1 MMMDQLIARLRQA
14 GLDLSA
20 EEIADALWLAERLDA
35 PPVLKPSPQSDEQ
48 VGSAAVR
55 IEEVDTTA
63 PSDRT
68 LSDLPLFASDALT
81 VDSESEDVEVPSG
94 FPFKAP
100 AAKALP
106 NAVSLSRALRSLSR
120 KVPSQTQVELD
131 EDATVEQIAALRIFS
146 PVVKPELERW
156 LDLELVVEEAAMSF
170 VWRKT
175 VEEFKRKV
183 LERLGAFRNLR
194 MWRLQADEHQQLQL
208 WPYISGAAVGG
219 GMAAASTVASGKIR
233 PRSPKILMHPSQR
246 RLILLVSDCRS
257 LLWQARPQRPLSLQ
271 RPYQPTIYDWLQRWS
286 AQGPTTLVQLLPERL
301 WSQTELGYGDSVQ
314 LSALQSGVPNTHLTV
329 EGATRWQMQTSALEK
344 AALPEPLA
352 VPVVTLEAGPMR
364 QWAKVVA
371 GRGNE
376 RTPGVWFDV
385 GLLQQFPS
393 EGVERWT
400 GLSAEANVNRFLA
413 SGASPVAKQ
422 LVRLMAAA
430 PVSLSVVHLLQEKML
445 KAATPVHV
453 AEVYMS
459 GVLCDTGGHNRD
471 GAPVYDFKEG
481 VRERLI
487 KVSDPDLTILVFTRL
502 TEKIKEE
509 LGDAGESIESFEA
522 LLSPDPDWVKS
533 SGLVAPFAAVALSVL
548 KAMGGDY
555 ADYAAFVAENPTPR
569 PTTTEVSF
577 PTFQTLD
584 FVLGELVDDEDPS
597 DDNDGLDR
605 FPPPLKMA
613 NFKVATISLSQQPL
627 EVFEFNTAKIERE
640 RAGIFRRLQWV
651 VKKSRAQSRRF
662 VELLSGDLA
671 LEMVA
676 IPGGTFLMGSPESEP
691 ERSPNESPQHEVSV
705 PDFFIGRYLVT
716 QAQWRFAANLP
727 QVNQELNSDPS
738 YFKGDNLPVENV
750 SWYEAVEFCDRLTL
764 HTNRQYRLPTESE
777 WEYAC
782 RAGTT
787 TPFHFGD
794 MILTEVANYDG
805 GYTYADGPKGKKRGK
820 TTSVNEFDVANTFG
834 LSDMHGNLWEWCQD
848 HWHENYEG
856 APIDGSAWLTNDKE
870 TGRLLRSGSSGFIPR
885 NCRSAFRDYVTPG
898 FRNFSLGFRVSCSA
912 PRT

>member
-1 MMMDQLIARLRQA
+1 MIEQLIERLRQA

-20 EEIADALWLAERLDA
+20 EDITDALWLAERLDA
-35 PPVLKPSPQSDEQ
+35 PSISPPPIKPDEPVDS
-48 VGSAAVR
+48 AVR
-55 IEEVDTTA
+55 IEEVNTIEQG
-63 PSDRT
+63 DRL

-81 VDSESEDVEVPSG
+81 VDSDSEESDVPSG

-131 EDATVEQIAALRIFS
+131 EEATVEQIAALRIFS

-156 LDLELVVEEAAMSF
+156 LDLELVVEESAMSF

-183 LERLGAFRNLR
+183 LERLGAFRNVR
-194 MWRLQADEHQQLQL
+194 MWRLQADTHKQLQL
-208 WPYISGAAVGG
+208 WPYIQGATVEGM
-219 GMAAASTVASGKIR
+219 MAASSATASGGIR

-271 RPYQPTIYDWLQRWS
+271 RSYQLTIYDWLQRWS

-301 WSQTELGYGDSVQ
+301 WPQTEIGYGDSVQ

-329 EGATRWQMQTSALEK
+329 EGATRWQVEMSAFEK

-364 QWAKVVA
+364 QWAEVVA

-445 KAATPVHV
+445 KAATPVHM
-453 AEVYMS
+453 AEMYMS
-459 GVLCDTGGHNRD
+459 GLLCDTGGHNSD
-471 GAPVYDFKEG
+471 GEPVYDFKEG

-487 KVSDPDLTILVFTRL
+487 KVSDSDLTIQVFTQL

-509 LGDAGESIESFEA
+509 LGEVGESIESFDA

-533 SGLVAPFAAVALSVL
+533 SGLVAPFATVALSVL

-555 ADYAAFVAENPTPR
+555 ADYAAFVEENPTPR
-569 PTTTEVSF
+569 RTTTEVSF
-577 PTFQTLD
+577 PPLQTLD
-584 FVLGELVDDEDPS
+584 FVLGKWVDDEEPS
-597 DDNDGLDR
+597 DDNDSVDR
-605 FPPPLKMA
+605 FPPLLKTT
-613 NFKVATISLSQQPL
+613 NFKVATISLPQQRL
-627 EVFEFNTAKIERE
+627 EIFEFQSAKIEQE
-640 RAGIFRRLQWV
+640 RAGLFRRLQWV
-651 VKKSRAQSRRF
+651 VKKSRAQARRF
-662 VELLSGDLA
+662 AEPLADDLT

-691 ERSPNESPQHEVSV
+691 EQNSYESPQHEVAV
-705 PDFFIGRYLVT
+705 PDFFMGRYLVT
-716 QAQWRFAANLP
+716 QAQWRFVANLP
-727 QVNQELNSDPS
+727 QVNQELPPDPS
-738 YFKGDNLPVENV
+738 YFKGDRLPVESV
-750 SWYEAVEFCDRLTL
+750 SWYDATEFCDRISV
-764 HTNRQYRLPTESE
+764 HTDRTYRLPTEAE

-787 TPFHFGD
+787 APFHFGD
-794 MILTEVANYDG
+794 MILPEVANYNG
-805 GYTYADGPKGKKRGK
+805 NYTYANGHKGKNREK
-820 TTSVNEFDVANTFG
+820 TTSVNEFDVANAFG
-834 LSDMHGNLWEWCQD
+834 LSDTHGNVWEWCQD

-856 APIDGSAWLTNDKE
+856 APTDGSAWLTDNKE
-870 TGRLLRSGSSGFIPR
+870 ANRLLRGGSWDDYPR
-885 NCRSAFRDYVTPG
+885 YCRSACRDSDTPG
-898 FRNFSLGFRVSCSA
+898 NRLSIIGFRVSCSA